1 MLLLETLKKEV
12 LVSLIID
19 RFSGLI
25 RQLEDMLTKL
35 LLVVTRDY
43 FYDFGMSWSFSLD
56 IGRLTSYTR
65 IYSL

>member
-1 MLLLETLKKEV
+1 MFFLMLLLEMLKKEV

-43 FYDFGMSWSFSLD
+43 FYDFGMS
-56 IGRLTSYTR
+56 
-65 IYSL
+65 